1 MDINEKCLE
10 ILENCGQPPQV
21 IDHCRAVAE
30 VSYGL
35 AAALNARGL
44 CLDAELCRRG
54 GLLHDIRRTEKFHSI
69 RGMLALFE
77 LGLREEGRIVGAHMG
92 DFIDTDRIAEKEVVY
107 IADKITKGTGRVS
120 VEERYA
126 RSLEKF
132 RGDEAGTQAAYD
144 RRDQSVKLAAYI
156 ESILGCQ
163 LHEFD
168 KQGGGIE

>member
-1 MDINEKCLE
+1 MDKYLE
-10 ILENCGQPPQV
+10 ILETCGQPPQV
-21 IDHCRAVAE
+21 IAHCKAVAE
-30 VSYGL
+30 VSFAL
-35 AAALNARGL
+35 AKALNAKGL
-44 CLDAELCRRG
+44 SLDAELCRRG
-54 GLLHDIRRTEKFHSI
+54 GLLHDIRRTEKFHSV

-77 LGLREEGRIVGAHMG
+77 MGLREEGRIVGAHMG

-132 RGDEAGTQAAYD
+132 TGDEAGTKAAYE
-144 RRDQSVKLAAYI
+144 RREQSLKLAAYI
-156 ESILGCQ
+156 ESILGCP

-168 KQGGGIE
+168 KQGG